1 MQADQDPVRGH
12 GGAPALPVLTGWA
25 GRQMSVLFTASM
37 VGLAV
42 VALGMAAGVVS
53 AARSDDG
60 SSVVLLAFGAVFLA
74 LVIGFSVQSRRP
86 RSGRG
91 RRPTLVD
98 VPQGGRGVRYGY
110 AAVPYVLLGGL
121 LVLAA
126 LVTGVVAVTA
136 MFAGVVGVLLGV
148 GFAILAV
155 LVGWLLVTMLRLAP
169 GELVLSP
176 AGIQHRA
183 LVHTQFVP
191 WRDVY
196 QVSAER
202 VNTPLLV
209 VKANMSDDTR
219 MRRYTGRFGTL
230 ESRLLPF
237 VAVRPYWLA
246 GDPVVVY
253 HALAFYHSRP
263 DLQPELGTEAAL
275 DRIAAGRAV
284 ASR

>member
-1 MQADQDPVRGH
+1 MSSEQGAVRGQA
-12 GGAPALPVLTGWA
+12 GVPVLPVPTGWA
-25 GRQMSVLFTASM
+25 GRQISVPFTASM

-42 VALGMAAGVVS
+42 LALGMVAGLVS
-53 AARSDDG
+53 AARSGDSG
-60 SSVVLLAFGAVFLA
+60 AVALLAFGAVFLV
-74 LVIGFSVQSRRP
+74 LVVGFSVRSRRLRP
-86 RSGRG
+86 GRG
-91 RRPTLVD
+91 RPPTLVD
-98 VPQGGRGVRYGY
+98 DPHGGQGVRFGY
-110 AAVPYVLLGGL
+110 ATAPYVSLGGL
-121 LVLAA
+121 LALAA
-126 LVTGVVAVTA
+126 LVTTAVAVTA

-148 GFAILAV
+148 GLAALAV
-155 LVGWLLVTMLRLAP
+155 LLGWFLVTMLRLAP

-176 AGIQHRA
+176 AGIRHRG

-196 QVSAER
+196 QVSAKR

-209 VKANMSDDTR
+209 VKANMSDGTR
-219 MRRYTGRFGTL
+219 MRRLTGRFGTL

-263 DLQPELGTEAAL
+263 DLRPELGTVAAME
-275 DRIAAGRAV
+275 RIAAGRTV
-284 ASR
+284 ATS